1 MARILGLITA
11 RAGSQRVNR
20 KNMRLLAG
28 RPLISYTIDAA
39 TQSSLL
45 DRVVLSTDCPIIANL
60 ARENNVEV
68 PFMRPPGLAGSTS
81 RVIDAT
87 LHALQEL
94 ETQQGYLPDAVM
106 LLQPTS
112 PFRTSEDIDHTIEML
127 TNSRGSEAVLSVT
140 TNSHHPFLSRGIDD
154 KGALTS
160 LPGFL
165 PWHQDLPPTFR
176 INGAVYL
183 VRTKTLRQTRSW
195 SPDRPLAYLMPADRS
210 FDIDT
215 ERDFMLAQ
223 YATANH
229 LRGTQHL
236 EALLAQQEQAA

>member
-1 MARILGLITA
+1 MAQILGLITA

-28 RPLISYTIDAA
+28 RPLVSYTIDAA

-60 ARENNVEV
+60 ARQNNVDV
-68 PFMRPPGLAGSTS
+68 PFMRPPELAGAAS

-87 LHALQEL
+87 LHALQQL
-94 ETQQGYLPDAVM
+94 ETYEFYRPDAVM

-112 PFRTSEDIDHTIEML
+112 PFRTHVDIDKTIGML
-127 TNSRGSEAVLSVT
+127 NRSRGSEAVVSVAT
-140 TNSHHPFLSRGIDD
+140 SPHHPFLARSIDEG
-154 KGALTS
+154 GALVS
-160 LPGFL
+160 LPGL
-165 PWHQDLPPTFR
+165 SAWHQDLPPTYR

-183 VRTKTLRQTRSW
+183 VCTKTLRRTRNW
-195 SPDRPLAYLMPADRS
+195 APDGALAYAMPEDRS

-215 ERDFMLAQ
+215 EWDFSMAQ
-223 YATANH
+223 YAMAH
-229 LRGTQHL
+229 RLREERH
-236 EALLAQQEQAA
+236 EEELLAMQQQAA

>member
-60 ARENNVEV
+60 ARQNDVEV

-87 LHALQEL
+87 LHALQAL
-94 ETQQGYLPDAVM
+94 ETHDAYRPDAVM

-112 PFRTSEDIDHTIEML
+112 PFRTCEDIDQTIEMFTL
-127 TNSRGSEAVLSVT
+127 SRRSKAVVSVT
-140 TNSHHPFLSRGIDD
+140 TDSHHPFLSRGIDD

-160 LPGFL
+160 LPGFS

-183 VRTKTLRQTRSW
+183 VRTKTLRRTRNW
-195 SPDRPLAYLMPADRS
+195 SPDHALAYLMPAERS

-223 YATANH
+223 CAMTH
-229 LRGTQHL
+229 RLRGDNAL
-236 EALLAQQEQAA
+236 DALLAQQQQAA

>member
-45 DRVVLSTDCPIIANL
+45 DRVVLSTDCPMIANL
-60 ARENNVEV
+60 ARQNGVEV
-68 PFMRPPGLAGSTS
+68 PFMRPPELAKPTS
-81 RVIDAT
+81 RVIDAA
-87 LHALQEL
+87 LHALNAL
-94 ETQQGYLPDAVM
+94 DAHDAYRPDAVM

-112 PFRTSEDIDHTIEML
+112 PFRTSGDIDETIDML
-127 TNSRGSEAVLSVT
+127 TQSPASEAVVSVT
-140 TNSHHPFLSRGIDD
+140 ADPHHPFLSRGIDD
-154 KGALTS
+154 SGALTS
-160 LPGFL
+160 LAGFS

-183 VRTKTLRQTRSW
+183 VRTKTLRQTRNW
-195 SPDRPLAYLMPADRS
+195 SPRRPLAHLMPAERAL
-210 FDIDT
+210 DIDT
-215 ERDFMLAQ
+215 EWDFMLAQ
-223 YATANH
+223 YAMAH
-229 LRGTQHL
+229 RLRGDQPP
-236 EALLAQQEQAA
+236 EEWLAQPQQAA